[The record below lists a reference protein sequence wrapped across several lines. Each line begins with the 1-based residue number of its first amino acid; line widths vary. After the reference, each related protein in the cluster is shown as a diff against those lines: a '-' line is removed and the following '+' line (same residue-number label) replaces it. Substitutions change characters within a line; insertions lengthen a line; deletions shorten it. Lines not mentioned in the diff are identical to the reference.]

1 MKTNIKNFRKIISVV
16 MITILTGSFA
26 LAQPSGGQQGPP
38 QVPGEKQ
45 IKKMIG
51 DLDKELDLTEEQNTQ
66 VSELYFAHFD
76 QMEVLTESS
85 QRPSREKMEALESTL
100 EKEVKAVLTED
111 QQKQYTAWLKKQEKQ
126 RSSQRPQGG
135 QRPAR

>member
-1 MKTNIKNFRKIISVV
+1 

>member
-16 MITILTGSFA
+16 LITILTGSFA

>member
-1 MKTNIKNFRKIISVV
+1 MNASFKNLKKISAAL
-16 MITILTGSFA
+16 MITLLTGGFA
-26 LAQPSGGQQGPP
+26 LAQPSGGHQSPP
-38 QVPGEKQ
+38 QPPSDKQ
-45 IKKMIG
+45 IEKMISE
-51 DLDKELDLTEEQNTQ
+51 LDKELDLTEQQNTQ
-66 VSELYFAHFD
+66 VSELYTAHYD
-76 QMEVLTESS
+76 QMEVLMKSS

-100 EKEVKAVLTED
+100 EKEVKAVLTKD